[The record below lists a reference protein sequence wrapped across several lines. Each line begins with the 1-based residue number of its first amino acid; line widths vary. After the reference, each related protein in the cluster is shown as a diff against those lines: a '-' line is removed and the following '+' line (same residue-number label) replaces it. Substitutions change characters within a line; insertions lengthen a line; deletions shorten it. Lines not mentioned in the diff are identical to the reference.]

1 MSTNNNLTSL
11 FYERKEET
19 EILDTLFNNRNQS
32 TLIGIDG
39 KRRSGKTVFTN
50 KYIRDKSRELI
61 ERNQKVCFLSFIGN
75 PSLSS
80 RDNVINNLDVI
91 KSIYKQLEEEYIKYT
106 GNYNWRDFFA
116 YLKEIIDDL
125 HDKKPDYFVFIFF
138 DEISWYDKKNMFIQ
152 QFANFWNT
160 YGHVQHKL

>member
-80 RDNVINNLDVI
+80 RDNVIRCNQINL
-91 KSIYKQLEEEYIKYT
+91 
-106 GNYNWRDFFA
+106 
-116 YLKEIIDDL
+116 
-125 HDKKPDYFVFIFF
+125 
-138 DEISWYDKKNMFIQ
+138 
-152 QFANFWNT
+152 
-160 YGHVQHKL
+160 

>member
-50 KYIRDKSRELI
+50 KYIHDKSI
-61 ERNQKVCFLSFIGN
+61 EFGGKKQYNINAPFCFFITIG
-75 PSLSS
+75 
-80 RDNVINNLDVI
+80 
-91 KSIYKQLEEEYIKYT
+91 
-106 GNYNWRDFFA
+106 
-116 YLKEIIDDL
+116 
-125 HDKKPDYFVFIFF
+125 
-138 DEISWYDKKNMFIQ
+138 
-152 QFANFWNT
+152 
-160 YGHVQHKL
+160 